1 MAQKIDTK
9 KRVFNK
15 AQYPKTINTQF
26 SELGVTSIVDAIS
39 QTPTIEEFFQLY
51 DELFYEI
58 PTLGA
63 KNSHE
68 YLVKTS
74 GEYINF
80 EENNE
85 MIEALQQEI
94 TSLREEL
101 LSTQIELAETVSG
114 TSLNITGSLTPQE
127 EGLNRASSST
137 STGISSGG
145 GSGAGSSSGGS
156 SSGGGGGSG
165 GGGY

>member
-1 MAQKIDTK
+1 MEKKIDTK

-15 AQYPKTINTQF
+15 DQYPKTINTQF
-26 SELGVTSIVDAIS
+26 SELGITPIADAIA
-39 QTPTIEEFFQLY
+39 QTPTVEDFFKLY

-58 PTLGA
+58 PALGQT
-63 KNSHE
+63 NSHQ
-68 YLVKTS
+68 YLVITS

-101 LSTQIELAETVSG
+101 LNTQIELAETVSG
-114 TSLNITGSLTPQE
+114 TQLNLTSSLSPSNSST
-127 EGLNRASSST
+127 NVASST
-137 STGISSGG
+137 STATSGTSVSS
-145 GSGAGSSSGGS
+145 
-156 SSGGGGGSG
+156 GGGSG
-165 GGGY
+165 GGGSSGGGGY